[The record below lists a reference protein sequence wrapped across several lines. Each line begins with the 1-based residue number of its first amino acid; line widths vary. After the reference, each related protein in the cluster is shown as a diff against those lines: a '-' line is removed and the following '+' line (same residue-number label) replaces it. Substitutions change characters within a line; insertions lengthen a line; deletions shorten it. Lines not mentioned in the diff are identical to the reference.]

1 MTPVRRRMVLGLTIA
16 VIGCGPP
23 MTGQRMR
30 SVSDTALRNWVIAH
44 ADELARAISHRD
56 AAGAARLVQPG
67 DHVVYVSDG
76 VPIRGRDYRTVLGR
90 FYGEMKSIAF
100 SWDSSEVRA
109 IDSHTGVFT
118 GWARIVMAD
127 TTGRHSVDRSV
138 FTLVYARRASAWE
151 MVIAHKTTLR

>member
-1 MTPVRRRMVLGLTIA
+1 
-16 VIGCGPP
+16 
-23 MTGQRMR
+23 MTGQRVM
-30 SVSDTALRNWVIAH
+30 SVPDTELRDSVTAH
-44 ADELARAISHRD
+44 ANELAQAISHRD

-67 DHVVYVSDG
+67 DYVVYVSDG
-76 VPIRGRDYRTVLGR
+76 FPIRGRDYRTVLGR
-90 FYGEMKSIAF
+90 FYGGMKTIAF

-127 TTGRHSVDRSV
+127 TTGRHSVDRSI